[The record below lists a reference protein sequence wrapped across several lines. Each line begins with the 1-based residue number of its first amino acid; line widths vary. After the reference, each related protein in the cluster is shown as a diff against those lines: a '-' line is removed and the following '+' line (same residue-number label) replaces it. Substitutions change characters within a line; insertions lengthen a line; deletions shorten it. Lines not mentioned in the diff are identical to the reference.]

1 MSKGTTPDAVLAFT
15 GPTTEY
21 LCPLSANKYG
31 IEFLDFEVKDYDS
44 GKSLFKVS
52 KDPDAPPL
60 PADIDPELEDQIR
73 TIRYTFPPEFLSFQT
88 VRTSLMFGVGP
99 AEVPSF
105 RMIERHYFKDKL
117 LRSYDFT
124 FGFCIPNST
133 NSWEAIYPMPNQ
145 SKDDIQ
151 EMAKLPYGHKSDS
164 FYFVG
169 DELVMHNKAEY
180 AYATPE

>member
-88 VRTSLMFGVGP
+88 VRTSYAPCGP
-99 AEVPSF
+99 LPHPGCPSI
-105 RMIERHYFKDKL
+105 RERPPPRHG
-117 LRSYDFT
+117 S
-124 FGFCIPNST
+124 PNPTPRTIQAST
-133 NSWEAIYPMPNQ
+133 REGA
-145 SKDDIQ
+145 
-151 EMAKLPYGHKSDS
+151 L
-164 FYFVG
+164 
-169 DELVMHNKAEY
+169 
-180 AYATPE
+180 